1 MPNDKQKSM
10 HLLPLVLAGSLT
22 ACAHNSTRPDVD
34 SGPAP
39 ALPSATTP
47 QPSQPYSTSVEQLLK
62 TWQKMLTDTP
72 LMSEPSAKP

>member
-1 MPNDKQKSM
+1 MLNAKPKSTR
-10 HLLPLVLAGSLT
+10 LLPLVLAASLT

-62 TWQKMLTDTP
+62 SWQKMLMDTP
-72 LMSEPSAKP
+72 LTSEPSVKP